1 MKRSTKMLMMAGGN
15 KRDQEYNRGYRM
27 EYGPEDKFRDRRGRE
42 HYDNGR
48 YAPQSRMGDYDV
60 SSHWLPPYYSERMHD
75 WSDMR
80 YEPQNNYM
88 GMNYSDDRSYTRPI
102 GFERNYETN
111 MHGGSV
117 VNFPSKREGDRKH

>member
-1 MKRSTKMLMMAGGN
+1 
-15 KRDQEYNRGYRM
+15 M

-60 SSHWLPPYYSERMHD
+60 NSHWLPPYYSERMRD

-102 GFERNYETN
+102 
-111 MHGGSV
+111 S
-117 VNFPSKREGDRKH
+117 PSSTL